1 MNNFN
6 IFNRSTIEAL
16 IELENEYKEKKANSE
31 IQTFFKVKKITHT
44 LNYDYQSAFSLLD
57 EFRDEIYLNDLNF
70 KDRRKSLLFNLI
82 RLSSPNWINYKN
94 FKGREQTILNISS
107 DINSN
112 NIMQVLED
120 ANLLHGESFDE
131 EEYIWWTYLLSSLYN
146 KEDLAKI
153 DSGIA
158 GEVKTLQYENKF
170 LRKQK
175 INKTAKIVSHE
186 DSSLGYDVISWRKIG
201 NKTTEIQIECKK
213 RNKNEKEFFFSRNAA
228 EFAKQIPDTYFI
240 YFWNDKKYF
249 KDPKIISFT
258 EIENLLPQEESDHIK
273 WTELKINSDF
283 KI

>member
-1 MNNFN
+1 MIIN
-6 IFNRSTIEAL
+6 
-16 IELENEYKEKKANSE
+16 
-31 IQTFFKVKKITHT
+31 QH
-44 LNYDYQSAFSLLD
+44 SASD

-158 GEVKTLQYENKF
+158 GEIKTLQYENKF

-186 DSSLGYDVISWRKIG
+186 DSSLAMMSSHG
-201 NKTTEIQIECKK
+201 
-213 RNKNEKEFFFSRNAA
+213 EK
-228 EFAKQIPDTYFI
+228 
-240 YFWNDKKYF
+240 
-249 KDPKIISFT
+249 
-258 EIENLLPQEESDHIK
+258 
-273 WTELKINSDF
+273 
-283 KI
+283 

>member
-1 MNNFN
+1 MNNLN

-31 IQTFFKVKKITHT
+31 IQTFFKVKEITHT

-158 GEVKTLQYENKF
+158 GEIKTLQYENKF

-201 NKTTEIQIECKK
+201 NK
-213 RNKNEKEFFFSRNAA
+213 NN
-228 EFAKQIPDTYFI
+228 
-240 YFWNDKKYF
+240 
-249 KDPKIISFT
+249 
-258 EIENLLPQEESDHIK
+258 
-273 WTELKINSDF
+273 
-283 KI
+283 